1 MTPHG
6 NVGDA
11 EADSYTL
18 LMQRVG
24 VPGFGIVG
32 PVAVYADSCLPAGAN
47 IATVAGAFQGR

>member
-18 LMQRVG
+18 LMQRAG
-24 VPGFGIVG
+24 VPGSGIVG
-32 PVAVYADSCLPAGAN
+32 PVAV
-47 IATVAGAFQGR
+47 